1 MARRDPEVLSTLLD
15 QALSLPLEARAAFL
29 DEECKN
35 DQPLRE
41 EVGSLLVAQV
51 R

>member
-15 QALSLPLEARAAFL
+15 QALSLPPKRAAFL